1 MVGEWSTWC
10 GEWLG
15 SPPVETLF
23 EHAHLSTVVGLRLAD
38 GREVVVKARAF
49 EHRLAGC
56 QEVQRRLHQAGFPCP
71 EPLVGPKPLAGQ
83 GPLRGQVVTA
93 EALVPDGSVLPPH
106 PDAPELFAAA
116 LARLIKTAPS
126 TADVPSLAPAP
137 PWNAWDHDDPRPWP
151 WPDDMDVDLNDRPGP
166 GWLDETARRVR
177 ARLRR
182 AALPEVVGHGDFES
196 QNIRWNGATLHVV
209 HDWDSAV
216 ARPEAALAG
225 LAAAVFPLGGPKDRP
240 ATVAETERFLS
251 GYARSRGR
259 HWTREESEVAWAAGL
274 WVLAFNA
281 KKATVA
287 RPDGSA
293 AARLTEEAAERLR
306 RADA

>member
-1 MVGEWSTWC
+1 MGGLATWC

-23 EHAHLSTVVGLRLAD
+23 ERAHLSTVVGLRLAD
-38 GREVVVKARAF
+38 GREVVVKARPF
-49 EHRLAGC
+49 EERLVGC
-56 QEVQRRLHQAGFPCP
+56 LEVQRRMRRAGFPCP
-71 EPLVGPKPLAGQ
+71 EVLAGPEPVDGR

-93 EALVPDGSVLPPH
+93 EALVPGGTVLPSR

-116 LARLIKTAPS
+116 LARLMAAAPS
-126 TADVPSLAPAP
+126 VADVPSLAPAP
-137 PWNAWDHDDPRPWP
+137 PWNGWDHADPRPWP
-151 WPDDMDVDLNDRPGP
+151 WPDDMGVDLNDRSGP
-166 GWLDETARRVR
+166 GWLDEAARRVR

-196 QNIRWNGATLHVV
+196 QNIRWNGDRLHVV

-225 LAAAVFPLGGPKDRP
+225 LAAAVFPAGGPEDRP
-240 ATVAETERFLS
+240 ATVAETERFLN
-251 GYARSRGR
+251 GYARVRGR
-259 HWTREESEVAWAAGL
+259 RWTREESEVAWAAGL

-281 KKATVA
+281 KKASVG

-293 AARLTEEAAERLR
+293 VARLAEEAPERLR

>member
-1 MVGEWSTWC
+1 MGELSTWC
-10 GEWLG
+10 SKWLG
-15 SPPVETLF
+15 SPPVQTLF
-23 EHAHLSTVVGLRLAD
+23 ERAHLSTVMGLRLAD
-38 GREVVVKARAF
+38 GREVVVKARPF
-49 EHRLAGC
+49 EYRLAGC
-56 QEVQRRLHQAGFPCP
+56 LEVQRRMHQAGFPCP
-71 EPLVGPKPLAGQ
+71 EPLAGPEPVDGQ

-93 EALVPDGSVLPPH
+93 EALVPDGTVLPPR

-116 LARLIKTAPS
+116 LARLMTAAPS
-126 TADVPSLAPAP
+126 VADVPSLAPAP
-137 PWNAWDHDDPRPWP
+137 PWNGWDHDDPRPWP

-166 GWLDETARRVR
+166 GRLDETARRVR
-177 ARLRR
+177 TRLRR

-196 QNIRWNGATLHVV
+196 QNIRWNGDKLHVV

-225 LAAAVFPLGGPKDRP
+225 LAAAVFPAGGPEDRP
-240 ATVAETERFLS
+240 ATVAETERFLV
-251 GYARSRGR
+251 GYARARGR

-281 KKATVA
+281 KKASIA
-287 RPDGSA
+287 QPNGSA
-293 AARLTEEAAERLR
+293 AARLAEEAPERLR

>member
-1 MVGEWSTWC
+1 MGEWSTWC

-93 EALVPDGSVLPPH
+93 EALVPDGSVLPPR

-137 PWNAWDHDDPRPWP
+137 PWNGWDHDDPRPWP